1 MATNMGT
8 VNRVLRIAVGLA
20 LIGLALGLFGP
31 NYQTAWGWIG
41 VVPLA
46 TALVSWCPLYSILG
60 MRTCKAQP
68 TG

>member
-8 VNRVLRIAVGLA
+8 VDRVLRIVVGLA

-31 NYQTAWGWIG
+31 NYQSLWGWLG

-46 TALVSWCPLYSILG
+46 TAVVSWCPLYTMLG
-60 MRTCKAQP
+60 IRTCKTQP